1 MAHSTM
7 KKPLEKPRKPY
18 PSFPLYAHATRRWAK
33 KIAGK
38 THFFGPWD
46 KPDEALQE
54 YQRVREDLEAGRRPG
69 RQRAGVSVA
78 EVCNEYLEHKLS
90 KIASGELSS
99 RSWRD
104 YHATCERIVKRFG
117 KTTNVSALVP
127 DDFAELRASIAKTR
141 GPVSLANELTRVRSV
156 FKFAYESGRIDTPVR
171 FGHGLERPSKKS
183 MRQAKHARGS
193 RLFSSDDLRKIID
206 HADNPMKA
214 MVLLAINGGLG
225 QTDIAGLPK
234 SAVNLQE
241 GWLDFPRVKTAI
253 DRRIPMWPETVQAL
267 REATAKRPAPANPE
281 DDRLVFLTRF
291 GVPWVRS
298 SFKPVEQAEL
308 AKLKNPIRLVD
319 AIAGEFKKL
328 VAELEIEGSFYN
340 LRHTFATVGADTR
353 DQVAV
358 NALMGHADQSIAA
371 NYRERIG
378 DERLKTVTDHVRAWL
393 FSDQVKKRSTNQ
405 K

>member
-1 MAHSTM
+1 MPHPTT
-7 KKPLEKPRKPY
+7 KKPLEKPSKPY
-18 PSFPLYAHATRRWAK
+18 RTFPLYAHATKRWAK

-54 YQRVREDLEAGRRPG
+54 YLRIREDLEAGRRPG

-78 EVCNEYLEHKLS
+78 EVCNEYLAHKLS
-90 KIASGELSS
+90 KIDSGELSS

-104 YHATCERIVKRFG
+104 YHATCERIVKGFG
-117 KTTNVSALVP
+117 KTTNVSVLVP
-127 DDFAELRASIAKTR
+127 DDFAELRSSIAKTR
-141 GPVSLANELTRVRSV
+141 GPVSLANELTRIRSV

-193 RLFSSDDLRKIID
+193 RLFTDADLRKIIA
-206 HADNPMKA
+206 HADNPMRA

-225 QTDIAGLPK
+225 QSDISGLPK
-234 SAVNLQE
+234 PAVDLKE
-241 GWLDFPRVKTAI
+241 SWLDYPRVKTTI
-253 DRRIPMWPETVQAL
+253 ERRIPLWPETVRAL
-267 REATAKRPAPANPE
+267 REAIEKRPAPANPE

-298 SFKPVEQAEL
+298 SLKSNNQDEL
-308 AKLKNPIRLVD
+308 QKLKNPIRLVD

-328 VAELEIEGSFYN
+328 VAEIEIEGSFYN
-340 LRHTFATVGADTR
+340 LRHSFATVGADTR

-358 NALMGHADQSIAA
+358 NAIMGHADQSIAA
-371 NYRERIG
+371 NYRERIS
-378 DERLKTVTDHVRAWL
+378 DDRLKAVTDHVRTWL
-393 FSDQVKKRSTNQ
+393 FSDQPKKRSTKQ